1 VAGSGPRRRIGI
13 FGGTFDPVHVGHL
26 VAAVNARHCL
36 SLDKVLLVVANRPW
50 QKVAD
55 RPVAPARDRLATVE
69 AAVAGV
75 EGLEAS
81 AIEIERGGDS
91 YTADTVAELAAAHPA
106 DQLFLIVGSDLVGQ
120 MASWERV
127 GTIKELVTVAV
138 VSRPGWPGPPD
149 LGPGWAVEQV
159 EIPALD
165 ISSTELRARLADGR
179 PLDFLVPAEAVRCM
193 RERGMYAVAG

>member
-1 VAGSGPRRRIGI
+1 MAGSGPRRRIGI

-91 YTADTVAELAAAHPA
+91 YTADTVAELAE
-106 DQLFLIVGSDLVGQ
+106 LS
-120 MASWERV
+120 RV
-127 GTIKELVTVAV
+127 ESSSGK
-138 VSRPGWPGPPD
+138 VS
-149 LGPGWAVEQV
+149 
-159 EIPALD
+159 
-165 ISSTELRARLADGR
+165 
-179 PLDFLVPAEAVRCM
+179 
-193 RERGMYAVAG
+193 